1 MIHFDKPFVLP
12 DRFKYDCMETIFEID
27 SSRKTPKYLQ
37 IVNSV
42 TKAIRQGRI
51 KTGDRIFS
59 INELSNEFLISR
71 DTVQKAYDL
80 LEKDKIL
87 AAVRGKGFYINR
99 TDLIN
104 RYNVLLIFNKLSSYK
119 RMVYDSFVRTL
130 GAKAHVELKIHHSNI
145 KVFEDIV
152 LSGLGEYDYY
162 AIMPHFYADTEKAM
176 KIIEQIPPE
185 QLILLDKDLGCS
197 SNYAAVY
204 QDFENDIA
212 QAMETQLDSLRNY
225 DELIMVHP
233 GTMYPLE
240 IIMGFKKFCFQNGFR
255 YQVLESMGDDDELK
269 MKQAYVV
276 IEEID
281 LANIIKCCAN
291 RKLKI
296 GKDIGIISY
305 NDTPLKE
312 ILLDG
317 ISVISTDH
325 YKMGETAAGFILN
338 QTTEK
343 IRNPFRFISRKSL

>member
-1 MIHFDKPFVLP
+1 
-12 DRFKYDCMETIFEID
+12 METIFEID
-27 SSRKTPKYLQ
+27 STRKTPKYLQ

-42 TKAIRQGRI
+42 TKAIKHGKI
-51 KTGDRIFS
+51 KTGDRVFS

-87 AAVRGKGFYINR
+87 SAVKGKGFYINR
-99 TDLIN
+99 TDIIN

-119 RMVYDSFVRTL
+119 KMIYDSFVKTL
-130 GAKAHVELKIHHSNI
+130 GAKGHVELKIHHSNI

-152 LSGLGEYDYY
+152 LTGLGEYDYY
-162 AIMPHFYADTEKAM
+162 AVMPHFYNDTEKALDIM
-176 KIIEQIPPE
+176 KQIPPE
-185 QLILLDKDLGCS
+185 QLILLDKDLGCD

-212 QAMETQLDSLRNY
+212 GAMETQLDSLRKY

-240 IIMGFKKFCFQNGFR
+240 IIIGFKKFCLQNDFK
-255 YQVLESMGDDDELK
+255 YHVVDSMNENAKLKVKQV
-269 MKQAYVV
+269 YIV

-281 LANIIKCCAN
+281 LANIIKCCKTQ
-291 RKLKI
+291 KLKI

-325 YKMGETAAGFILN
+325 YKMGETAAQFILD
-338 QTTEK
+338 QRTEK
-343 IRNPFRFISRKSL
+343 LRNPFRFISRKSL

>member
-1 MIHFDKPFVLP
+1 
-12 DRFKYDCMETIFEID
+12 METIFEID
-27 SSRKTPKYLQ
+27 STRKTPKYLQ

-42 TKAIRQGRI
+42 TKAIKQGRI
-51 KTGDRIFS
+51 KTGDRVFS

-71 DTVQKAYDL
+71 DTVQKAYEL

-87 AAVRGKGFYINR
+87 AAVKGKGFYINR

-119 RMVYDSFVRTL
+119 KMIYDSFVRTL
-130 GAKAHVELKIHHSNI
+130 GSKGHVELKIHHSNI
-145 KVFEDIV
+145 KVLEDIV
-152 LSGLGEYDYY
+152 LTGLGEYDYY
-162 AIMPHFYADTEKAM
+162 AIMPHFYSDVEKAM
-176 KIIEQIPPE
+176 EIIKQIPAE
-185 QLILLDKDLGCS
+185 QLILLDKDPGCT

-212 QAMETQLDSLRNY
+212 EAMETQLESLGKY

-233 GTMYPLE
+233 GSMYPLE
-240 IIMGFKKFCFQNGFR
+240 IINGFKKFCFQNNFKHHVLDSISEDEKLKIK
-255 YQVLESMGDDDELK
+255 QV
-269 MKQAYVV
+269 YIV

-281 LANIIKCCAN
+281 LANIIKCC
-291 RKLKI
+291 RTQKLKI

-325 YKMGETAAGFILN
+325 HKMGETAARFILD
-338 QTTEK
+338 QKTEK
-343 IRNPFRFISRKSL
+343 LRNPFRFISRKSL

>member
-1 MIHFDKPFVLP
+1 
-12 DRFKYDCMETIFEID
+12 METIFEID
-27 SSRKTPKYLQ
+27 STRKTPKYLQ

-42 TKAIRQGRI
+42 TKAIKQGRI
-51 KTGDRIFS
+51 KTGDRVFS

-71 DTVQKAYDL
+71 DTVQKAYEL

-87 AAVRGKGFYINR
+87 AAVKGKGFYINR

-119 RMVYDSFVRTL
+119 KMIYDSFVRTL
-130 GAKAHVELKIHHSNI
+130 GSKGHVELKIHHSNT
-145 KVFEDIV
+145 KVLEDII
-152 LSGLGEYDYY
+152 LTGLGEYDYY
-162 AIMPHFYADTEKAM
+162 AIMPHFYADTERAM
-176 KIIEQIPPE
+176 EIIRQIPLE
-185 QLILLDKDLGCS
+185 QLILLDKDPGCTA
-197 SNYAAVY
+197 NYAAVY
-204 QDFENDIA
+204 QDFENDISE
-212 QAMETQLDSLRNY
+212 AMETQLDSLRNY

-240 IIMGFKKFCFQNGFR
+240 IIIGFKKFCFQNGFK
-255 YQVLESMGDDDELK
+255 YQVLESMSDDEELK
-269 MKQAYVV
+269 IKQVYIV

-281 LANIIKCCAN
+281 LANIIKCC
-291 RKLKI
+291 RTQKLKI

-325 YKMGETAAGFILN
+325 HKMGETAARFILD
-338 QTTEK
+338 QKTEK
-343 IRNPFRFISRKSL
+343 LRNPFRFISRKSL

>member
-1 MIHFDKPFVLP
+1 
-12 DRFKYDCMETIFEID
+12 METFFEID
-27 SSRKTPKYLQ
+27 STRKTPKYLQ
-37 IVNSV
+37 IVHSV
-42 TKAIRQGRI
+42 TKAIKQGRV
-51 KTGDRIFS
+51 KKGDRVFS

-87 AAVRGKGFYINR
+87 SAVKGKGFYINR

-119 RMVYDSFVRTL
+119 KMIYESFVRTL
-130 GAKAHVELKIHHSNI
+130 GTKGHVELKIHHSNI

-152 LSGLGEYDYY
+152 LTGLGEYDYY
-162 AIMPHFYADTEKAM
+162 AIMPHFYADSDKAAE
-176 KIIEQIPPE
+176 IIRQIPPE
-185 QLILLDKDLGCS
+185 QLILLDKDLGCTA
-197 SNYAAVY
+197 NYAAVY
-204 QDFENDIA
+204 QDFENDSA
-212 QAMETQLDSLRNY
+212 EALETQLDSLRNY

-233 GTMYPLE
+233 GTMYPPE
-240 IIMGFKKFCFQNGFR
+240 IIDGFKKFCLQNDFK
-255 YQVLESMGDDDELK
+255 YQVFESINDDEVLK
-269 MKQAYVV
+269 SKQVYVV

-281 LANIIKCCAN
+281 LANIIKCCRN
-291 RKLKI
+291 QKLKI

-325 YKMGETAAGFILN
+325 HKMGETAARFILE
-338 QTTEK
+338 QKTEK
-343 IRNPFRFISRKSL
+343 LRNPFRFISRKSL

>member
-1 MIHFDKPFVLP
+1 
-12 DRFKYDCMETIFEID
+12 METIFEID
-27 SSRKTPKYLQ
+27 STRKTPKYLQ

-42 TKAIRQGRI
+42 TKAIKQGRV

-71 DTVQKAYDL
+71 DTVQKAYEL

-87 AAVRGKGFYINR
+87 EAVKGKGFYINR

-119 RMVYDSFVRTL
+119 KMIYDSFVRTL
-130 GAKAHVELKIHHSNI
+130 GTKGHVELKIHHSNI

-152 LSGLGEYDYY
+152 LTGLGEYDYY

-176 KIIEQIPPE
+176 EIIRQIPSE
-185 QLILLDKDLGCS
+185 QLILLDKDLGCP

-212 QAMETQLDSLRNY
+212 EAMETQLDSLRNY
-225 DELIMVHP
+225 NELIMVHP

-240 IIMGFKKFCFQNGFR
+240 IITGFKKFCLQNGFKYDIADSVR
-255 YQVLESMGDDDELK
+255 ENEELK
-269 MKQAYVV
+269 LKQAYIV

-281 LANIIKCCAN
+281 LANLIKCCRSQN
-291 RKLKI
+291 FKI

-325 YKMGETAAGFILN
+325 HKMGETAAQFILD
-338 QTTEK
+338 QKTDK

>member
-1 MIHFDKPFVLP
+1 MPVYCLLRPI
-12 DRFKYDCMETIFEID
+12 FKYDCMETIFEID

-42 TKAIRQGRI
+42 TRAIKQGRI

-71 DTVQKAYDL
+71 DTVQKAYEL

-87 AAVRGKGFYINR
+87 AAVKGKGFYINR

-119 RMVYDSFVRTL
+119 KMIYESFVRTL
-130 GAKAHVELKIHHSNI
+130 GTKGHVELKIHHSNI

-162 AIMPHFYADTEKAM
+162 AIMPHFYADMEKAID
-176 KIIEQIPPE
+176 IIEQIPVK
-185 QLILLDKDLGCS
+185 QLIILDKDLGS
-197 SNYAAVY
+197 DSNYAAVC

-212 QAMETQLDSLRNY
+212 ESMETQLESLRNY
-225 DELIMVHP
+225 EELIMVHP
-233 GTMYPLE
+233 GTMYPPE
-240 IIMGFKKFCFQNGFR
+240 IIAGFKKFCLQNGFKHHV
-255 YQVLESMGDDDELK
+255 QCSISDDEKPK

-281 LANIIKCCAN
+281 LANLIKCCRN
-291 RKLKI
+291 HKLRI
-296 GKDIGIISY
+296 GKDIGILSY

-325 YKMGETAAGFILN
+325 HKMGETAALFILE
-338 QTTEK
+338 QRIEK